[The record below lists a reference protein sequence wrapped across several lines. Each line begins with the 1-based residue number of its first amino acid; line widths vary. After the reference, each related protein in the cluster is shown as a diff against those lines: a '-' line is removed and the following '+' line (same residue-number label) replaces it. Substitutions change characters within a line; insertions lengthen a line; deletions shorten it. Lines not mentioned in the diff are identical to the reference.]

1 MVVEEW
7 RFSLTTGMVFSNV
20 MKSCF
25 FFPGKSSV
33 YTWWLIVL
41 TYSIHSSSTRVSS
54 LVIYGVGGMVTWY
67 RLVRESHEQYVL
79 KTRPVHPMH
88 FRVGTSSFSL
98 KMKSYWSGLGRTQ
111 FDKVLLVTNCIGL
124 AGISCSWLS
133 PSFTGCRPVRVAY
146 YDLLLHKWY
155 FSNLMGGRNLVRDWE
170 DEIFSEVLKRLI
182 RNGWL
187 NMEYAIFSVS

>member
-1 MVVEEW
+1 ME
-7 RFSLTTGMVFSNV
+7 VFINDGDGILECYEI
-20 MKSCF
+20 MF

-41 TYSIHSSSTRVSS
+41 SYSIHSSSTRVSS

-98 KMKSYWSGLGRTQ
+98 KMKSYWSGLGHTQ

-170 DEIFSEVLKRLI
+170 DEMFFGGIEVTDSQRMI
-182 RNGWL
+182 
-187 NMEYAIFSVS
+187 EYGICHI

>member
-1 MVVEEW
+1 MNGCGRIE
-7 RFSLTTGMVFSNV
+7 VFNNDGDGILE
-20 MKSCF
+20 CYGIIF
-25 FFPGKSSV
+25 FVPGKSSV

-54 LVIYGVGGMVTWY
+54 SVIYGVGGMVTWY

-88 FRVGTSSFSL
+88 FRVGTSSSSL
-98 KMKSYWSGLGRTQ
+98 KMKSYWSVLGHTQ

-124 AGISCSWLS
+124 TGISCSWLS

-170 DEIFSEVLKRLI
+170 DEIFFGGIEVTDSQRMI
-182 RNGWL
+182 
-187 NMEYAIFSVS
+187 EYGICHI